1 MSSNMA
7 PTSPL
12 SHIGPFS
19 LVIPPT
25 TYCAGSDVAGEVVLD
40 FKKLQHDHVDE
51 VIVTLR
57 GTLNVSMSSNGGDP
71 QTHELVSLTQSL
83 WKRGAA
89 YPPPDSHVL
98 HLPFRFCL
106 PSGPEILPSVCWREG
121 DDEVAVTYYAEAIG
135 LRPTSSSANSR
146 QVRESLTVVS
156 RGDPSLRVSIRSLG
170 RTEGGLA
177 WKTAHRETRMR
188 RGLWGEYCTA
198 RVELLVPNEHGILP
212 HCVDVP
218 VIVKVKT
225 TTARLARAKAD
236 RHPEGKPV
244 FPAVEIE
251 SHPICI
257 RLRRRFTLKS
267 GRYAQNS
274 VDETLLTTA
283 KKRDL
288 LSTSYRQW
296 VDDTEPRDREEMGK
310 WVQQWV
316 LQPSVRL
323 NRFPP
328 TFSCDFVDCAYTLSV
343 EVPFQGIGNEVTV
356 AMPITLDSGIDQAM
370 PRGSSSDRT
379 ALWVRQT
386 GTTWSDTTSSGGS
399 GGGDLPGDEGPSG
412 LPP

>member
-1 MSSNMA
+1 MTGASSRVLIYVA

-12 SHIGPFS
+12 SHIRPFS

-25 TYCAGSDVAGEVVLD
+25 TYCAGSDVEGEVALD
-40 FKKLQHDHVDE
+40 FKQLQHDHVDE

-57 GTLNVSMSSNGGDP
+57 GTLKVSMGGDA
-71 QTHELVSLTQSL
+71 QTHELVSLKQSL
-83 WKRGAA
+83 WERGSA

-106 PSGPEILPSVCWREG
+106 PSEPKILPSVCWRDG
-121 DDEVAVTYYAEAIG
+121 YDEVVVSYYAEAIS
-135 LRPTSSSANSR
+135 LRPTPSSANSR
-146 QVRESLTVVS
+146 QFRESLTVVS
-156 RGDPSLRVSIRSLG
+156 RGDPSLRVSIRTLG
-170 RTEGGLA
+170 QTEGGPM

-212 HCVDVP
+212 HCIDVP
-218 VIVKVKT
+218 VIIKLKT
-225 TTARLARAKAD
+225 TTARLARVKAD

-251 SHPICI
+251 SHPVCI
-257 RLRRRFTLKS
+257 RLRRGFTAARS
-267 GRYAQNS
+267 GSYPQDS
-274 VDETLLTTA
+274 VDETLVATV

-296 VDDTEPRDREEMGK
+296 VDDTGPRDKEMGK
-310 WVQQWV
+310 WVQKWV
-316 LQPSVRL
+316 LQPSVKL

-343 EVPFQGIGNEVTV
+343 EVPFQGIGNEVAV
-356 AMPITLDSGIDQAM
+356 AMPITLDSGLDQAM
-370 PRGSSSDRT
+370 PRGMTSSN
-379 ALWVRQT
+379 
-386 GTTWSDTTSSGGS
+386 TTSLGGS
-399 GGGDLPGDEGPSG
+399 GGGDLPPDEGPSG